1 MSRNFLINSLVA
13 LFSAVVML
21 LGIKLA
27 AAAESATV
35 DTPTQ
40 TPCQFVE
47 FENSLASYHSA
58 LDGKNPISATLVS
71 ANRMEDAEVGL
82 QLRLRN
88 RKIP

>member
-1 MSRNFLINSLVA
+1 MSRDFLIISFFA
-13 LFSAVVML
+13 LFSAAIML

-40 TPCQFVE
+40 SSCQFVE

-58 LDGKNPISATLVS
+58 RDGKEPISATLVS
-71 ANRMEDAEVGL
+71 TKRDE
-82 QLRLRN
+82 
-88 RKIP
+88 KP